1 MSVYR
6 FWLLFRS
13 FELTKLCSAKTK
25 PDVSPKHPTPLCSN
39 SRSRRKM
46 QGVANVSFLAMFIMY
61 LLAALFGYLTF
72 NSKLRREFPGL
83 HHGYNV

>member
-1 MSVYR
+1 M
-6 FWLLFRS
+6 
-13 FELTKLCSAKTK
+13 
-25 PDVSPKHPTPLCSN
+25 KHPLLSRPN

-72 NSKLRREFPGL
+72 NGESL
-83 HHGYNV
+83 